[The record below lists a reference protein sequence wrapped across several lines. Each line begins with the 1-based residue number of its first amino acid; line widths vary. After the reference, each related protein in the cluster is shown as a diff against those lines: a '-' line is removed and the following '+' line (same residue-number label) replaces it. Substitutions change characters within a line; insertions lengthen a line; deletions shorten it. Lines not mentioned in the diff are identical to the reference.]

1 MGNKTPTVN
10 KRTTKKAADVRK
22 RTARIYIFSTIAVV
36 AIAGGVSAYVSG
48 AGAAASAGTRSQ
60 ASSQSSTS
68 TDTNGNTS
76 GSGGG
81 GATNTAQKQVNTG
94 ALFSDQGTLFF
105 SPQQPTA
112 TEKVK
117 ITLRSAVNNL
127 SSAKLVVIDTKTK
140 NQTTLPMTKA
150 GVDANHEY
158 QYWQAT
164 IPPSGDYENYYFVVQ
179 AGNDTEYYSG
189 NGWTSS
195 LPSIGLFAISPG
207 FSTPSWAQHGV
218 MYQIFV
224 DRFYDGNP
232 ANDVKSGAYSWYG
245 TPTLQLKWGQDP
257 ETGDQGG
264 QDQVA
269 FSGGDLA
276 GVKDKLPYLT
286 KQLGVNI
293 LYLNPVFTANTN
305 HKYGVDNYF
314 QVDPH
319 FGGNGSLVSLIKN
332 AHKSGDKVILD
343 GVFNHTG
350 ASNPWFQSAIKSKQS
365 PYFNWYTFNNWPNDY
380 ATFAGVKNLPKLNFS
395 NPTVVNEVDKIAQFW
410 LSPPF
415 NADGWRLDSA
425 GHAGG
430 GGYDPEANGDYK
442 DPVNHQLWTD
452 FRTAVKTTNPNA
464 LIFGEFFENDIA
476 LPWLKGNQWDG
487 SINYGGFISPV
498 SAFVTGKDLN
508 MNPASLSPT
517 DLENTLMTS
526 LNSLPRP
533 AQLVQVNQLDD
544 HDVPRFSERAAKQ
557 INTKTYPNGQSFPYG
572 GIPNYRKDALGA
584 MLLMTYPGLPTIY
597 YGDEYGMMGGGTN
610 DAGKRW
616 PFDWSMTGNGLF
628 KVYQKLIAMRKAD
641 SALYDG
647 SFMPLIADDTNDVFG
662 YARVDANERIIVL
675 LNDSNKAV
683 TESVHASATGALY
696 GSSFANVTPLLPS
709 VQAGTGSGQAAGT
722 QGSASQGG
730 SAQGGASQGSASQG
744 GSVTVDNHGNIN
756 VTIPANYGVILTQK
770 GGPLY

>member
-1 MGNKTPTVN
+1 MN
-10 KRTTKKAADVRK
+10 KRTT
-22 RTARIYIFSTIAVV
+22 RIYIFSTIAVV
-36 AIAGGVSAYVSG
+36 AIAGGISAYVSSAGSTRTETSSRPSSRQSLGG
-48 AGAAASAGTRSQ
+48 AGSAGTAGNASQ
-60 ASSQSSTS
+60 Q
-68 TDTNGNTS
+68 
-76 GSGGG
+76 
-81 GATNTAQKQVNTG
+81 QVNVN

-105 SPQQPTA
+105 SPQEPTA
-112 TEKVK
+112 SDPVKV
-117 ITLRSAVNNL
+117 TLRAAIHNL

-140 NQTTLPMTKA
+140 KQTTLSMTKA

-158 QYWQAT
+158 EYWQAT
-164 IPPSGDYENYYFVVQ
+164 IPANADYENYYFVVQ

-189 NGWTSS
+189 NGATPS
-195 LPSIGLFAISPG
+195 LPSIGLFAIAPG
-207 FSTPSWAQHGV
+207 FTTPSWAQKGV

-232 ANDVKSGAYSWYG
+232 ANDVKTGEYSWYG

-269 FSGGDLA
+269 FSGGDLE
-276 GVKDKLPYLT
+276 GVQDKLPYLT

-293 LYLNPVFTANTN
+293 LYLNPIFDAKTN

-319 FGGNGSLVSLIKN
+319 FGGNHALISLIQN
-332 AHKSGDKVILD
+332 AHKDGDKVVLD

-365 PYFNWYTFNNWPNDY
+365 PYYNWYTFSNWPTDY

-395 NPTVVNEVDKIAQFW
+395 NPAVVNEVDKIAQYW

-430 GGYDPEANGDYK
+430 QGYDPEANGNYY
-442 DPVNHQLWTD
+442 DPVNHHLWTD
-452 FRTAVKTTNPNA
+452 FRKAVKTTNPNA
-464 LIFGEFFENDIA
+464 LIFGEFFENSIA
-476 LPWLKGNQWDG
+476 LPWLQGNQWDG

-498 SAFVTGKDLN
+498 SAWVTGKDLN

-517 DLENTLMTS
+517 DLENTFMTT

-557 INTKTYPNGQSFPYG
+557 INMKTYPNGQSFPYG
-572 GIPNYRKDALGA
+572 GVPNYRKDALGA
-584 MLLMTYPGLPTIY
+584 MLMMTYPGLPTLY

-616 PFDWSMTGNGLF
+616 PFDWSKTGNSLF

-641 SALYDG
+641 SALTDG
-647 SFMPLIADDTNDVFG
+647 SFMPLIADDTNNVFG
-662 YARVDANERIIVL
+662 FARVDANQRIIIVL
-675 LNDSNKAV
+675 NNSNKPV

-696 GSSFANVTPLLPS
+696 GSSFANVTPLLPA
-709 VQAGTGSGQAAGT
+709 VTNDGGTG
-722 QGSASQGG
+722 QGG
-730 SAQGGASQGSASQG
+730 SA
-744 GSVTVDNHGNIN
+744 TVDKEGNVK